1 MKIRR
6 KIVAWLCLGTV
17 AITGCGGIAP
27 DRNDLS
33 VAEEA
38 KSEHGE
44 KETPPVSLGFSQE
57 FTYQVLPMKTSVKV
71 NQIGYE
77 PSREKIAVFEN
88 AAVDAE
94 FEVIEYK
101 TGETVYTGRIK
112 GSQQSEEDD
121 ISFSYGDFTS
131 FNQEGTFCIR
141 TEGIGYSY
149 PFVIREKLYDG
160 LFQDALKQFY
170 FSRCGTSLPE
180 EYAGESARNACHTS
194 LAKLQEDMKSEK
206 DVTGGWHT
214 DEKGNRSVLM
224 GCNTMQTLLLAY
236 EIHPEVFGD
245 DTLIPEREDQIPD
258 LLNELQ
264 YEAQWLL
271 KMQDETTGGVYD
283 GVRTTDYGNGNM
295 YSYIQPVSV
304 ATSLRYAAAM
314 AKFSYVYQNY
324 DNQFATMCLRAADR
338 AIRYAKHYPE
348 ELDEGLL
355 FQAAVELYRATGQIS
370 YRNVVDA
377 YLISHTSF
385 DMEDDAVF
393 QACTTYLL
401 CKQRVNISY
410 CDMMITNLMKY
421 VERLSTQSRDLT
433 YLAADHTSEKGT
445 VFDMLRSA
453 QRMVV
458 VNYVI
463 TNSEYDKLLLNYTH
477 YFLGCNEEALCYVG
491 QYGTHNAM
499 DVGKDAGIMNQAETD
514 ALWIMLLSDIQ

>member
-6 KIVAWLCLGTV
+6 KIVAWICLGTV
-17 AITGCGGIAP
+17 AITGCGSIAS
-27 DRNDLS
+27 DWKGLS
-33 VAEEA
+33 VVEEA
-38 KSEHGE
+38 KSEHGK
-44 KETPPVSLGFSQE
+44 KESRPLSLGFPQE
-57 FTYQVLPMKTSVKV
+57 FTYPVLPMKTLVKV
-71 NQIGYE
+71 NQLGYE
-77 PSREKIAVFEN
+77 TSWEKVAVFEN
-88 AAVDAE
+88 AVADAE
-94 FEVIEYK
+94 FEVIDYK
-101 TGETVYTGRIK
+101 TGELVYTGRIR

-121 ISFSYGDFTS
+121 ACFSYGDFTS
-131 FNQEGTFCIR
+131 VNQEGTFCIR

-149 PFVIREKLYDG
+149 PFVIKEELSDS
-160 LFQDALKQFY
+160 LFHDALKQFY

-180 EYAGESARNACHTS
+180 EYAGGSARNACHTS
-194 LAKLQEDMKSEK
+194 FARLQEDMKSEK

-283 GVRTTDYGNGNM
+283 GVRTTDYGNGNI
-295 YSYIQPVSV
+295 YSYIQPASV
-304 ATSLRYAAAM
+304 PLSLRYAAAM
-314 AKFSYVYQNY
+314 AKFSYLYQNY

-370 YRNVVDA
+370 YRNDVDA
-377 YLISHTSF
+377 YLISHASF
-385 DMEDDAVF
+385 DMENDAVF

-410 CDMMITNLMKY
+410 CDMMITDLMKY
-421 VERLSTQSRDLT
+421 VERLSTQSRDSK
-433 YLAADHTSEKGT
+433 YFAVENESEKST
-445 VFDMLRSA
+445 VLDMLRNA
-453 QRMVV
+453 ERMVV
-458 VNYVI
+458 VNYII
-463 TNSEYDKLLLNYTH
+463 TNSEYDRSLLNYTH
-477 YFLGCNEEALCYVG
+477 YFLGCNEEAICYVG

-514 ALWIMLLSDIQ
+514 ALWIMLLSGIQ